1 MNFKIVMES
10 SLICIDKKCY
20 INNKIIGSQETKDA
34 HKNHETIAID
44 TYLKEIKD
52 GSHPLVKL

>member
-1 MNFKIVMES
+1 MES